1 MKYMVK
7 GIVWIVLITIGLLL
21 GPPLLIGFV
30 WWKVLIF
37 GIACYLIG
45 HGANTI
51 ILNSYNNKKP
61 GRRQSVKTICAPV
74 FLWVLF

>member
-21 GPPLLIGFV
+21 GTPLLIVFV

-37 GIACYLIG
+37 GISFYLIG
-45 HGANTI
+45 HGGYKLFRVIDKHYNT
-51 ILNSYNNKKP
+51 
-61 GRRQSVKTICAPV
+61 
-74 FLWVLF
+74 

>member
-45 HGANTI
+45 
-51 ILNSYNNKKP
+51 
-61 GRRQSVKTICAPV
+61 CC
-74 FLWVLF
+74 

>member
-37 GIACYLIG
+37 GIWEGIFLNA
-45 HGANTI
+45 
-51 ILNSYNNKKP
+51 ILH
-61 GRRQSVKTICAPV
+61 
-74 FLWVLF
+74 

>member
-45 HGANTI
+45 HGAYKLFRVI
-51 ILNSYNNKKP
+51 DKP

>member
-45 HGANTI
+45 HGAYKLFREIDKHYNT
-51 ILNSYNNKKP
+51 
-61 GRRQSVKTICAPV
+61 
-74 FLWVLF
+74 

>member
-1 MKYMVK
+1 MNYMVK

-45 HGANTI
+45 HGAYKLFRVIDKHYNT
-51 ILNSYNNKKP
+51 
-61 GRRQSVKTICAPV
+61 
-74 FLWVLF
+74 

>member
-21 GPPLLIGFV
+21 GLPLLIGFV

-37 GIACYLIG
+37 GIASQFNIFC
-45 HGANTI
+45 
-51 ILNSYNNKKP
+51 K
-61 GRRQSVKTICAPV
+61 RRKTVIE
-74 FLWVLF
+74 

>member
-45 HGANTI
+45 HGA
-51 ILNSYNNKKP
+51 YK
-61 GRRQSVKTICAPV
+61 
-74 FLWVLF
+74 LFRVIDKDKVQ